1 MAKKTKKPEAE
12 LFQVRTQLERTS
24 SSKLDEMLNFQKSAS
39 DRTGLGYDFYYLN
52 ITSSSTT
59 VFILPTNNVDFE
71 NNDVKSILASE
82 NINNGK
88 SILEAPPKLEN
99 VVTKNLRAKKSNY

>member
-39 DRTGLGYDFYYLN
+39 DRIGLGYDFYSLN

-59 VFILPTNNVDFE
+59 VFISPTNNVDFE
-71 NNDVKSILASE
+71 NNDVKSILAS
-82 NINNGK
+82 
-88 SILEAPPKLEN
+88 
-99 VVTKNLRAKKSNY
+99 